1 MNQEQKEKALA
12 SANVAKNKVV
22 ALWKS
27 GKTGKGIIIGVAVV
41 VLGII
46 GSFMDSPEK
55 GTASSADTPKTASSE
70 SKTPAKKKAVVK
82 EAGKSILNF
91 VPDWRSRSKEHKELY
106 EKFHNDDKVTV
117 GHAHA
122 TRYAIIEKLYENDF
136 RSPITDKMAEIDSS
150 KPRYS
155 LFGGTLKAGAE
166 IDIPESNSAEPI
178 RYFCTKLGENNVEF
192 TRHRGGKDI
201 RPNDFADETE
211 IWRMEYSVKE
221 FMGLTYTKTL
231 WYRAPGS
238 NKLQL
243 FYAMVRN
250 DHAESTK
257 VAHEI
262 RKRMIE
268 AVQKKYPEMSHTFT
282 DEISDEYA
290 YNGDILTVE
299 QSVKISDMAMFD
311 APWVQVGII
320 TPSIV
325 VKILKS
331 LDEQDKNEFEAAKKA
346 DAGALDNF

>member
-27 GKTGKGIIIGVAVV
+27 GKKGKGIIIGVAVV

-91 VPDWRSRSKEHKELY
+91 VPNWRERSQEHRELY

-122 TRYAIIEKLYENDF
+122 TRYAIIQPLYEDDF

-166 IDIPESNSAEPI
+166 IDIPESNSEEPT
-178 RYFCTKLGENNVEF
+178 RNFRTKFYENDVEF
-192 TRHRGGKDI
+192 TLYRGGKYDKS
-201 RPNDFADETE
+201 FADETE
-211 IWRMEYSVKE
+211 IWEMKYSVKE

-250 DHAESTK
+250 EHNTK
-257 VAHEI
+257 DSAMTQDI
-262 RKRMIE
+262 RKRIIE
-268 AVQKKYPEMSHTFT
+268 AVQKKHPEMSHTFT
-282 DEISDEYA
+282 DEISDEYT
-290 YNGDILTVE
+290 YNGDVLTVE
-299 QSVKISDMAMFD
+299 QAVKLPIVD
-311 APWVQVGII
+311 APWYQVGII

-346 DAGALDNF
+346 DSGALDNF

>member
-91 VPDWRSRSKEHKELY
+91 VPNWRARSKEHKELY

-122 TRYAIIEKLYENDF
+122 TRYAIIEQLYENDF

-166 IDIPESNSAEPI
+166 IDIPESNSEGNF
-178 RYFCTKLGENNVEF
+178 RTKFYENDVEF
-192 TRHRGGKDI
+192 TLYRGGKYDKS
-201 RPNDFADETE
+201 FADATE
-211 IWRMEYSVKE
+211 IWEMNYSVKE

-262 RKRMIE
+262 RKRIIE
-268 AVQKKYPEMSHTFT
+268 AVQKKHPEMSHTFT
-282 DEISDEYA
+282 DEISDEYT
-290 YNGDILTVE
+290 YNGDVLTVE
-299 QSVKISDMAMFD
+299 QAVKLPIVD
-311 APWVQVGII
+311 APWYQVGII

-346 DAGALDNF
+346 DSGALDNF